1 MLKVLEA
8 QMDHLAALT
17 RADFTA
23 DMRSYLR
30 ERYPE
35 ACSPLTDA
43 DLTARIEH
51 GMARSAAYGIDTAAD
66 VARYIDLMFQLGLDF
81 DEEVDWASSILNRP
95 DFTGQIR
102 IDLLCAAHE
111 RRIPETPEDGPFF
124 P

>member
-1 MLKVLEA
+1 MLKVLDA

-17 RADFTA
+17 RAEFTA
-23 DMRSYLR
+23 DMRSSLR

-35 ACSPLTDA
+35 ACAPMTDA

-51 GMARSAAYGIDTAAD
+51 GMARSAAHGIDTAAD
-66 VARYIDLMFQLGLDF
+66 VARYIDLMFQLGPDF
-81 DEEVDWASSILNRP
+81 DKEIDWASSILSRP